1 MDTSFLIQLSEP
13 GGMAAIERIEELLG
27 GGRPRLRLLIPSC
40 VVDELRSLSRRLPGA
55 ALAVEFMRGGR
66 PGIEV
71 EVVERRG
78 RPDDAVLELALESRG
93 VLATMD
99 GGLLRRARGMGVPTL
114 TLHGGMPV
122 LTGDPAWRGP
132 PKDTRA
138 IPPRG
143 GGSPRA

>member
-1 MDTSFLIQLSEP
+1 M
-13 GGMAAIERIEELLG
+13 
-27 GGRPRLRLLIPSC
+27 
-40 VVDELRSLSRRLPGA
+40 
-55 ALAVEFMRGGR
+55 EFMRGGR